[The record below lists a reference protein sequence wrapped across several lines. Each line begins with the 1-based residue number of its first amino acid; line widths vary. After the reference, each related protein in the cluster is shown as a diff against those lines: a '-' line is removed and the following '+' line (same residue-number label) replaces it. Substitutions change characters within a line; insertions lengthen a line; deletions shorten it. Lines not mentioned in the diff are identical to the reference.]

1 MAAQYSFPTLENRE
15 ILECMSELGC
25 TISEE
30 QLTKPTPDHM
40 MRVMEQ
46 LLDLFMGFSA
56 DDNAQIKF
64 SGMDVFDHPEIHEY
78 SVGQLAFHR
87 SVIKLMRA
95 SGVYDFELRDI
106 SVPQYARVRK
116 LFSAVINFAKFR
128 EEKVAT
134 FEQFVE
140 STEALQNQKTDVD
153 RRFEQLTAQLTQLR
167 AQRKQEEPIINE
179 LQVENEKA
187 EEQIRRLNLEQSSL
201 KTKIHDMKQVRQ
213 EFTDKRDSDQ
223 FVILNLRAEITKLQS
238 LVVRSPERVK
248 KEIAEMSTAYTTD
261 HETLRDMDRKLQ
273 ALRTKVDGLNKTE
286 KDVSKIIKQLKDVEE
301 HMGKLKGASKE
312 VKRLQGTT
320 QEAEDEIRDLSAQE
334 ASLQRQLQNAS
345 ARAAELD
352 ARQRLKRE
360 AAERE
365 MQRWKAAQSE
375 TDKEGAKVSEEVDKL
390 EEAARAMERR
400 MQEIQALEQAEE
412 LKHSEEQELVE
423 DKVRAFNR
431 RILNAI
437 TNTH

>member
-30 QLTKPTPDHM
+30 QLTKPSPDHI

-64 SGMDVFDHPEIHEY
+64 SGMDVFDHPEIHEF

-87 SVIKLMRA
+87 SIIKLMRA
-95 SGVYDFELRDI
+95 SGVFDFELRDI
-106 SVPQYARVRK
+106 SFPQYARLRK

-140 STEALQNQKTDVD
+140 STEALQNKKTEVD
-153 RRFEQLTAQLTQLR
+153 MRFEQLNVQLSQLR
-167 AQRKQEEPIINE
+167 AQRKQEEPIIHE
-179 LQVENEKA
+179 LHVENEKM
-187 EEQIRRLNLEQSSL
+187 EEQIRGLNQQQSML
-201 KTKIHDMKQVRQ
+201 KTKIHDMKQIRQ
-213 EFTDKRDSDQ
+213 EASDKRDHDQ
-223 FVILNLRAEITKLQS
+223 FAILNLRAEISKLQN

-248 KEIAEMSTAYTTD
+248 KEIAEMSNTYETD
-261 HETLRDMDRKLQ
+261 NEILRDMDDKLQ
-273 ALRTKVDGLNKTE
+273 TLRTKVDGLNKTE
-286 KDVSKIIKQLKDVEE
+286 KDVSKLIKQLKDVEE
-301 HMGKLKGASKE
+301 HMGKLKVASKE
-312 VKRLQGTT
+312 VKRLQGSV
-320 QEAEDEIRDLSAQE
+320 QESDDEIRDLSAQE
-334 ASLQRQLQNAS
+334 ASLQRQLHNAS
-345 ARAAELD
+345 ARAAELE

-360 AAERE
+360 AADRE
-365 MQRWKAAQSE
+365 MERWRTAQNE
-375 TDKEGAKVSEEVDKL
+375 ADKDNTHVSEEVEKL
-390 EEAARAMERR
+390 EEAARQMDRR
-400 MQEIQALEQAEE
+400 LHDLQTHEQSEE
-412 LKHSEEQELVE
+412 LKYAEEQELVE
-423 DKVRAFNR
+423 DKVRAYNR
-431 RILNAI
+431 RVLNAI

>member
-30 QLTKPTPDHM
+30 QLTKPTPDHI

-64 SGMDVFDHPEIHEY
+64 SGMDVFDHPEIHEF

-87 SVIKLMRA
+87 SIIKLMRA

-106 SVPQYARVRK
+106 SIPVFARIRK

-140 STEALQNQKTDVD
+140 STEALQNQKAEADMK
-153 RRFEQLTAQLTQLR
+153 FEQLTAQLSQLR

-179 LQVENEKA
+179 LQADNDRMEG
-187 EEQIRRLNLEQSSL
+187 QIRSLNHEQSNL

-213 EFTDKRDSDQ
+213 ETSDKRDADQ
-223 FVILNLRAEITKLQS
+223 FTILNLRSEISKLQS
-238 LVVRSPERVK
+238 LIVRSPERVK
-248 KEIAEMSTAYTTD
+248 KEIAEMSNTYETD
-261 HETLRDMDRKLQ
+261 NEMLREMDLKLQ
-273 ALRTKVDGLNKTE
+273 TLRTKVDGLNKTE
-286 KDVSKIIKQLKDVEE
+286 KVART
-301 HMGKLKGASKE
+301 HH
-312 VKRLQGTT
+312 T
-320 QEAEDEIRDLSAQE
+320 QTHTPQTHLHTSTHIHTHKSEKAPHPHIQIHIDTFACSQQAYKNPHTHIHPNQCPHTHTAPVMFLANELSSCSPATF
-334 ASLQRQLQNAS
+334 SC
-345 ARAAELD
+345 
-352 ARQRLKRE
+352 
-360 AAERE
+360 
-365 MQRWKAAQSE
+365 
-375 TDKEGAKVSEEVDKL
+375 T
-390 EEAARAMERR
+390 
-400 MQEIQALEQAEE
+400 
-412 LKHSEEQELVE
+412 HS
-423 DKVRAFNR
+423 N
-431 RILNAI
+431 
-437 TNTH
+437 